1 MQGNQPLQEQSVD
14 DTSIDTLSIIE
25 DQSASALKAIIPL
38 TFILG
43 GALFFFLKER
53 LRYMDEFFFGIAI
66 TIIGMILL
74 TSGIFLGL
82 VPLGDTVGQ

>member
-1 MQGNQPLQEQSVD
+1 
-14 DTSIDTLSIIE
+14 
-25 DQSASALKAIIPL
+25 
-38 TFILG
+38 LG